1 MPLASTPT
9 DLGRPASAPELRAP
23 LPSAPRCADGRTG
36 SRIACSGRLAGL
48 AAALIISGCKAADA
62 AVELS
67 KGAGSDDGALQ
78 VPALPADGPR
88 LVALRAGTPVLA
100 RPQAGAR
107 KLGELYPG
115 AAVVRS
121 SEPYGREGCS
131 GGWYAIRPRGFV
143 CAGDGATLRTEL
155 LSVLPAPPDMS
166 RPLPYRYGR
175 ARTQG
180 APAYVGVPSREELR
194 HAEPDLDRHL
204 ERVQRSETQLGA
216 SANDVPLDTRGV
228 ASGPPVLLP
237 GGDGIGED
245 GRRTEAGY
253 FLLPTADA
261 IAPLPP
267 LAALGIA
274 LGAKDS
280 ARVDLRSALKAAPL
294 RKGSGVAITRTFT
307 TGETDGR
314 RLGATP
320 DGRLIPVD
328 RLQAALGSTWH
339 GLDVEQL
346 GLPVA
351 FIHRHD
357 VNTWSLG
364 RGKASPNEEELERRT
379 GVPLT
384 GKFRTVGGVRFEEA
398 RDGFWLRAQDLVV
411 IVRRT
416 RFPDFAKGS
425 QRWIDVSLAN
435 QTLTAYEGQKPI
447 YATLISSG
455 RDQLRDPGSSAS
467 TARGTFRVRSK
478 HVTRNIDPR
487 EVADSFDVA
496 DAPWVIDF
504 APGHAMTGMY
514 WSAGVGEA
522 QGFHDIA
529 MTPIDA
535 RRLFLWT
542 EPQVPEGWHAV
553 YSGNDEGTLVHVRP

>member
-1 MPLASTPT
+1 MTVALA
-9 DLGRPASAPELRAP
+9 L
-23 LPSAPRCADGRTG
+23 
-36 SRIACSGRLAGL
+36 
-48 AAALIISGCKAADA
+48 SGCKAADA

-67 KGAGSDDGALQ
+67 KEAARDEGALQ

-100 RPQAGAR
+100 RPQPGAR

-115 AAVVRS
+115 GAVVRS
-121 SEPYGREGCS
+121 SEPYGRAGCS
-131 GGWYAIRPRGFV
+131 GGWYAVRPRGFV
-143 CAGDGATLRTEL
+143 CAGDGATLDTEV
-155 LSVLPAPPDMS
+155 LSVLPASPDLS

-180 APAYVGVPSREELR
+180 TPAYFAVPSREELR
-194 HAEPDLDRHL
+194 HAEPDLERHL
-204 ERVQRSETQLGA
+204 ERAQRSDAQLGA
-216 SANDVPLDTRGV
+216 SANDVPLDARGV

-253 FLLPTADA
+253 FLFSVGDT

-267 LAALGIA
+267 LPALGIDF
-274 LGAKDS
+274 GAKGNE
-280 ARVDLRSALKAAPL
+280 RLDLRSALKPAAL
-294 RKGSGVAITRTFT
+294 RKGSGVAITRTFAA
-307 TGETDGR
+307 GEADGR

-320 DGRLIPVD
+320 DGRLIPTD
-328 RLQAALGSTWH
+328 RLQAALGSPWH
-339 GLDVEQL
+339 GLDVEKL

-351 FIHRHD
+351 FVHRHD
-357 VNTWSLG
+357 VSTWSLV
-364 RGKASPNEEELERRT
+364 RGKASPNEEELERHT

-384 GKFRTVGGVRFEEA
+384 GKFRTVDGARFEEA

-416 RFPDFAKGS
+416 RFPEFARGS

-455 RDQLRDPGSSAS
+455 RDQLRDPESSAS

-496 DAPWVIDF
+496 DAPWVMDF
-504 APGHAMTGMY
+504 APGHALTGMY
-514 WSAGVGEA
+514 WGAGIGEA

-529 MTPIDA
+529 LTPVDA
-535 RRLFLWT
+535 RRLFLWA
-542 EPQVPEGWHAV
+542 EPEVPDGWHAV
-553 YSGNDEGTLVHVRP
+553 YNGDEEGTLVHVRP

>member
-1 MPLASTPT
+1 MPLASMPT
-9 DLGRPASAPELRAP
+9 DLPRSVAPPRLRTP
-23 LPSAPRCADGRTG
+23 PPCAPRRPDGGHR
-36 SRIACSGRLAGL
+36 RRPVDGRLASL
-48 AAALIISGCKAADA
+48 LVALTVCGCKPAGA

-67 KGAGSDDGALQ
+67 KEGASDDALE
-78 VPALPADGPR
+78 VAALPADGPK

-121 SEPYGREGCS
+121 SEPYGRAGCS

-143 CAGDGATLRTEL
+143 CAGDGATLNTDVL
-155 LSVLPAPPDMS
+155 ALLPALPDTS

-175 ARTQG
+175 TRTQG
-180 APAYVGVPSREELR
+180 APVYFAVPSREELQ

-204 ERVQRSETQLGA
+204 ERVQRSDAQLGA
-216 SANDVPLDTRGV
+216 SANDVPLDARGV

-237 GGDGIGED
+237 RGDGIGDD
-245 GRRTEAGY
+245 GHRTEAGY
-253 FLLPTADA
+253 FLFPIADA

-267 LAALGIA
+267 VAALGIDI
-274 LGAKDS
+274 GGKDG
-280 ARVDLRSALKAAPL
+280 ARVDLRAALKTVAL

-307 TGETDGR
+307 AGAADGR
-314 RLGATP
+314 RFGVTP
-320 DGRLIPVD
+320 DGRLIPTD
-328 RLQAALGSTWH
+328 RLQAALGSPWH
-339 GLDVEQL
+339 GLDVEQH

-351 FIHRHD
+351 FVHRHD
-357 VNTWSLG
+357 VHTWSLG
-364 RGKASPNEEELERRT
+364 RGKANANDEELERHT

-384 GKFRTVGGVRFEEA
+384 GRFRTVDGVRFEEA

-411 IVRRT
+411 VVRRT
-416 RFPDFAKGS
+416 KLPDFAKGA
-425 QRWIDVSLAN
+425 QRWLDVSVVN

-455 RDQLRDPGSSAS
+455 RDQLRDPESTAS

-487 EVADSFDVA
+487 EVAGSFDVT
-496 DAPWVIDF
+496 DAPWVMDL
-504 APGHAMTGMY
+504 APGQAITGMY

-529 MTPIDA
+529 LTPIDA
-535 RRLFLWT
+535 RRIFLWA
-542 EPQVPEGWHAV
+542 EPELPEGWHAV
-553 YSGNDEGTLVHVRP
+553 YSNDEEGTLVHVRP